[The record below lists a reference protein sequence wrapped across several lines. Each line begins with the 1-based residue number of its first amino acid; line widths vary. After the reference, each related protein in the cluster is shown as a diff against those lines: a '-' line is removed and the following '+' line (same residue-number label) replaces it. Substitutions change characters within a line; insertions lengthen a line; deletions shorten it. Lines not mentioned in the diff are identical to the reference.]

1 MVESLLSA
9 IAMMY
14 VKVNDQDSRKL
25 VLLKCIGSA
34 DRGIAKKAKPHHAF
48 RFGVVSR
55 RTSEGESIANL
66 PGKSSIDE
74 SKEAACCV
82 ACDLVTHAAGHRVG
96 IELT

>member
-9 IAMMY
+9 IAMVH

-25 VLLKCIGSA
+25 VLLKGIGST
-34 DRGIAKKAKPHHAF
+34 DRGIAKKAKPHRPV
-48 RFGVVSR
+48 RFGVMSR
-55 RTSEGESIANL
+55 RTSEGEPIANL
-66 PGKSSIDE
+66 PSEHGIDE